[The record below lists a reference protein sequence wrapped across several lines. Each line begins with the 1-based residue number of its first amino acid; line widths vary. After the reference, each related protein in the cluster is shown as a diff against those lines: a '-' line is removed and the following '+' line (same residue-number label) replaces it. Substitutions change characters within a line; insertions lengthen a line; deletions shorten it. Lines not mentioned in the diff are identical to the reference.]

1 MNKSLSLV
9 FFPILA
15 FADPAIRN
23 VQVNIH
29 NNTEHVIELK
39 SFESSRIFASTRI
52 GEENIGPQTS
62 EFNAVFFTSFDKE
75 PINAGINILV
85 NEQSMKLMWQIN
97 MGPGGPD
104 DFKAHLCGVVKD
116 LPLPDD
122 KSHCDIPYLQGNI
135 LFVDFYVE

>member
-1 MNKSLSLV
+1 MTIPFHAL
-9 FFPILA
+9 
-15 FADPAIRN
+15 ADPAVRN

-29 NNTEHVIELK
+29 NNTDHFIEIK

-52 GEENIGPQTS
+52 GEAEIGPQTS

-75 PINAGINILV
+75 PIHAGINILLDDKL
-85 NEQSMKLMWQIN
+85 MKLMWQIN

-116 LPLPDD
+116 PPRPDD
-122 KSHCDIPYLQGNI
+122 QSHCDIPYVEGSI
-135 LFVDFYVE
+135 LFVDFYLE